1 MLQISEQQVLDL
13 LPMSECVQ
21 RMRDCFAS
29 LGRAE
34 ALNVSRRRLFLPTGT
49 VMHQMAGAWGGY
61 LGTKIYATNVKKGA
75 MYFHVLLYNAESAE
89 PLALIEANHLG
100 QIRTGAASGAATDLL
115 APRAIEK
122 VALIGSGFQ
131 AWTQLEAVL
140 AVREVQS
147 ISVYSRKAAN
157 RESFAANASMAFG
170 IEVIAAASAE
180 ECVRGAQVVITATY
194 AKDPVLEDA
203 WVEADAHVNA
213 SGSNQASRREIPT
226 ELVRRASLIAIDSL
240 EQAKIEAGDLLL
252 AAPHSEWGSLPLV
265 EMGKIAAAT
274 AYTRPDGITIFE
286 SLGLGVQDVAAA
298 ALVYEKLTKRLIAHL
313 RRSAFPGEARSVVR
327 GQV

>member
-13 LPMSECVQ
+13 LSMSECVQ

-29 LGRAE
+29 FGRGE
-34 ALNVSRRRLFLPTGT
+34 ALNVPRRRLFLPTGT
-49 VMHQMAGAWGGY
+49 VMHQLAGAWGGY

-75 MYFHVLLYNAESAE
+75 MYFHVLLYNAENAE
-89 PLALIEANHLG
+89 PLALVEANHLG

-115 APRAIEK
+115 APDVVDKI
-122 VALIGSGFQ
+122 ALIGSGFQ

-140 AVREVQS
+140 AVRKAQRV
-147 ISVYSRKAAN
+147 SVFSRKAAN
-157 RESFAANASMAFG
+157 REEFAARASKAFG
-170 IEVIAAASAE
+170 VEVSAAPSAE

-203 WVEADAHVNA
+203 WVEPEAHVNA

-226 ELVRRASLIAIDSL
+226 ELVRRASLIAVDSL
-240 EQAKIEAGDLLL
+240 EQARIEAGDLLL
-252 AAPHSEWGSLPLV
+252 AVPESEWGGLPLM
-265 EMGKIAAAT
+265 EMGKIAAGAPF
-274 AYTRPDGITIFE
+274 TRPQGITIFE

-298 ALVYEKLTKRLIAHL
+298 ALVYEKLK
-313 RRSAFPGEARSVVR
+313 S
-327 GQV
+327 

>member
-1 MLQISEQQVLDL
+1 MLQISEQQVIDL

-29 LGRAE
+29 LGRGE
-34 ALNVSRRRLFLPTGT
+34 AQNVPRRRLFLPTGT

-61 LGTKIYATNVKKGA
+61 LGTKVYATNVKKGA

-115 APRAIEK
+115 APTEVDKI
-122 VALIGSGFQ
+122 ALIGTGFQ

-140 AVREVQS
+140 TVRKAQRVS
-147 ISVYSRKAAN
+147 IFSRKSAN
-157 RESFAANASMAFG
+157 RDSFAAKAGKAFG
-170 IEVIAAASAE
+170 VEVKAADSAE
-180 ECVRGAQVVITATY
+180 QCVRGAQIVVTATY

-203 WVEADAHVNA
+203 WVEPRAHVNA
-213 SGSNQASRREIPT
+213 SGSNQASRREIPMD
-226 ELVRRASLIAIDSL
+226 LVRRASLIALDSL
-240 EQAKIEAGDLLL
+240 EQAKSEAGDLLL
-252 AAPHSEWGSLPLV
+252 AVPESEWGSLPL
-265 EMGKIAAAT
+265 EELGKIAAASEY
-274 AYTRPDGITIFE
+274 ARPQGITIFE

-298 ALVYEKLTKRLIAHL
+298 ALVYEKLKR
-313 RRSAFPGEARSVVR
+313 
-327 GQV
+327 

>member
-1 MLQISEQQVLDL
+1 MLQISEQQVIDL

-29 LGRAE
+29 LGRGE
-34 ALNVSRRRLFLPTGT
+34 AQNVPRRRLFLPTGT

-61 LGTKIYATNVKKGA
+61 LGTKVYATNVKKGA

-100 QIRTGAASGAATDLL
+100 QIRTGASSGAATDLL
-115 APRAIEK
+115 APAEVDKI
-122 VALIGSGFQ
+122 ALIGTGFQ

-140 AVREVQS
+140 TVRNAQRVS
-147 ISVYSRKAAN
+147 IFSRKSAN
-157 RESFAANASMAFG
+157 RDSFSAKAGKAFG
-170 IEVIAAASAE
+170 VEVRAAASAE
-180 ECVRGAQVVITATY
+180 ECVREAQIVITATY

-203 WVEADAHVNA
+203 WVDSSAHVNA

-226 ELVRRASLIAIDSL
+226 ELVRRASLIALDSL
-240 EQAKIEAGDLLL
+240 EQAKSEAGDLLL
-252 AAPHSEWGSLPLV
+252 AVPESEWGSLPL
-265 EMGKIAAAT
+265 EELGKIAAASEY
-274 AYTRPDGITIFE
+274 ARPQGITIFK

-298 ALVYEKLTKRLIAHL
+298 ALVYEKLKH
-313 RRSAFPGEARSVVR
+313 
-327 GQV
+327 